1 MSGEE
6 GELPYETTPHAIT
19 GGLKRNAKG
28 KPVGMANDPTGGF
41 TRGCF
46 FVPSSAAFTSTP
58 LYCRHRS
65 SKVSIC
71 QLMCQ
76 HV

>member
-1 MSGEE
+1 MCVSGEE

-41 TRGCF
+41 MRGCF
-46 FVPSSAAFTSTP
+46 FVPSSAAFTCAP
-58 LYCRHRS
+58 LVAGLAAR
-65 SKVSIC
+65 KVY
-71 QLMCQ
+71 
-76 HV
+76 VN